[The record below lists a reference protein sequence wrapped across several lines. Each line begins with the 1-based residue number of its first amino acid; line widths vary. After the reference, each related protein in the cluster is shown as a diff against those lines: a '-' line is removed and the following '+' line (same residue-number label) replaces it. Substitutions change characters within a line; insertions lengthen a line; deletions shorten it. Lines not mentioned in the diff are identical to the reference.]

1 MGGGQS
7 FGAQDNASNR
17 VAAPSNR
24 DNGQANL
31 VEAKLKRTREEL
43 DKAREEIV
51 QKDGIIKKFRE
62 W

>member
-24 DNGQANL
+24 DNG
-31 VEAKLKRTREEL
+31 
-43 DKAREEIV
+43 
-51 QKDGIIKKFRE
+51 
-62 W
+62 